1 MRGIVWGLTMEAAVK
16 KLEEIENDYDKYDT
30 AKVLTKRKSSS
41 VYELLYTNGD
51 YWIACRASESARGHK
66 CNISYIDHRINID
79 FLHDVIKP
87 CTCLGPYQASHYYYA
102 EEKP

>member
-66 CNISYIDHRINID
+66 CNISYVDDRIDID
-79 FLHDVIKP
+79 FVQDVIRH
-87 CTCLGPYQASHYYYA
+87 CTCLGPYQAYRYYFVG
-102 EEKP
+102 EKL